1 MNYPK
6 MLYKGEPIYTDSEQI
21 KLDLQS
27 RKLVTMIVPD
37 EETEMMRREQGWTD
51 LHKLMA
57 PRPILTLPKNTEA
70 KVEIQAPVEKVKRKY
85 TRRAQV
91 DHT

>member
-1 MNYPK
+1 MNFPK
-6 MLYKGEPIYTDSEQI
+6 MLYKGEPIYTDSDQI
-21 KLDLQS
+21 KQDLQT
-27 RKLVTMIVPD
+27 RKLATTIVPD

-51 LHKLMA
+51 LYKLMA
-57 PRPILTLPKNTEA
+57 PRPVLTLPKSTGAQVTVTE
-70 KVEIQAPVEKVKRKY
+70 PVKVKRKY